1 MNTVKNADN
10 YVVLFDESLNPDL
23 QKKQLDVHVRFLDV
37 DGTVKTRYIDSYFL
51 GHATANDI
59 VLKLNEKM
67 SNIDNEAML
76 QLSTDGPNVNWKVSK
91 EVSASMS
98 EKLDKRLLNIG
109 SCALH
114 VFHNSIKAGLK
125 ECGWE
130 IDTLLRSL
138 YYLFHDSPARRDDFL
153 SCTNSKLLPLKFCGH
168 RWLENIPAAQR
179 AITVWPAVV
188 SYVDK
193 AKKGEVSEP
202 VCKSFKILMDYQSD
216 KLIIAKIQS
225 FIHICN
231 ILIPFLLRFQKD
243 EPLVPFLTK
252 EISAVIRNLYTL
264 ILKQSHLD
272 EMTDLVA
279 PQEIDKAHFK
289 SHHKVEV
296 GCHAEK
302 ILSAEKKKLSELQ
315 IMEFRLSFKKLV
327 VACIKKLD

>member
-1 MNTVKNADN
+1 M
-10 YVVLFDESLNPDL
+10 
-23 QKKQLDVHVRFLDV
+23 
-37 DGTVKTRYIDSYFL
+37 
-51 GHATANDI
+51 
-59 VLKLNEKM
+59 
-67 SNIDNEAML
+67 
-76 QLSTDGPNVNWKVSK
+76 
-91 EVSASMS
+91 
-98 EKLDKRLLNIG
+98 
-109 SCALH
+109 
-114 VFHNSIKAGLK
+114 
-125 ECGWE
+125 
-130 IDTLLRSL
+130 
-138 YYLFHDSPARRDDFL
+138 
-153 SCTNSKLLPLKFCGH
+153 KFFGH

-179 AITVWPAVV
+179 AIAVWPAVV

-193 AKKGEVSEP
+193 VKKGEVSEP

-231 ILIPFLLRFQKD
+231 ILKPFLLRFQKD

-302 ILSAEKKKLSELQ
+302 ILSAEKKK
-315 IMEFRLSFKKLV
+315 I
-327 VACIKKLD
+327 I